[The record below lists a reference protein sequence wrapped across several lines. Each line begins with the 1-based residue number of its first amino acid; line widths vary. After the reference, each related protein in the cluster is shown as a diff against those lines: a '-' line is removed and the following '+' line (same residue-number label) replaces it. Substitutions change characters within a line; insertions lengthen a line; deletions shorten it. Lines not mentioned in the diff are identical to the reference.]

1 MSSVLEGSEELEREL
16 TPDPVMAPATGSVLL
31 HLGLVAF
38 IVLYGVLGGFFHHS
52 LWGNQGQGG
61 AIQVNLV
68 SSALP
73 LPSDQ
78 KPNENV
84 LSTETPSEAPAIPQV
99 KTKQAVDETAIP
111 ILGKQRK
118 PQKETVRRTPPR
130 QVKPVQDNRAQYG
143 EQAGS
148 SMPRASQTNA
158 SIGPT
163 TVASSDFGS
172 RFGWYVNQI
181 NTKMSMNWDKREVD
195 PQTPKGARV
204 YLTFT
209 IRRDGSPTDVQIE
222 RSSGSFSLDTSCKR
236 AAQRVDTFGNL
247 PQGYSYSTLN
257 VSYYCEY

>member
-16 TPDPVMAPATGSVLL
+16 TPDPVMAPATGSVVL
-31 HLGLVAF
+31 HLLLVAA
-38 IVLYGVLGGFFHHS
+38 ISLYGILGGFFRQTI
-52 LWGNQGQGG
+52 WGNQGAGG

-78 KPNENV
+78 PPNENV
-84 LSTETPSEAPAIPQV
+84 LSTETPSQAPSIPEQ
-99 KTKQAVDETAIP
+99 KTKQTVDETAIP
-111 ILGKQRK
+111 IPGKERK
-118 PQKETVRRTPPR
+118 REKENVKRTPPR
-130 QVKPVQDNRAQYG
+130 QVKPVQNNRAQYG

-148 SMPRASQTNA
+148 STPRASQTNA
-158 SIGPT
+158 SIGQT
-163 TVASSDFGS
+163 TVASADFGS

-204 YLTFT
+204 YLMFT
-209 IRRDGSPTDVQIE
+209 IRRDGSPANVQIE
-222 RSSGSFSLDTSCKR
+222 RSSGSYSLDLSCQR